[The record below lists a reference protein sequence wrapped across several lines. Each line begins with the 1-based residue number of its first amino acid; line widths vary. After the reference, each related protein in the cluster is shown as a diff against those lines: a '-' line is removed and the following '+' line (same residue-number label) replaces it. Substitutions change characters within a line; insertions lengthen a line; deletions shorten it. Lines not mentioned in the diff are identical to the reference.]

1 MEGEVQVIHHKTAV
15 QEAAAPRTQ
24 AAEFLVTLSKQTLLK
39 PKATQQVMA
48 TGVVLQIMRT
58 IAEAVVAAAL
68 DNRAEIQ
75 VLALLVA
82 VEQV

>member
-15 QEAAAPRTQ
+15 QEAEAPRTQ

-48 TGVVLQIMRT
+48 TAVVLQIMRT

-75 VLALLVA
+75 VVALRLA